1 MTASDPGHCASCG
14 SPFTPGARFC
24 SSCGRGRGGDGGAAT
39 AGSGKVARP
48 PSDRVPWLVAGGA
61 LAGMLVLLL
70 LLLARGAGTQAVAT
84 AGPAQDAGETGTAPP
99 DISQLSPKER
109 FDRLYNRVMQA
120 AQSGDPAT
128 MNRFMPMALGAY
140 EMLDSADADARYHAA
155 LLRVHGG
162 DVQGS
167 RALGDSILA
176 IQPGHLLGYVV
187 LGTTARWAKDEAA
200 LAKAYRDFLAHYDAE
215 MKANRREYGEHRV
228 SIDGFRREAQEAG
241 TAARAG
247 S

>member
-1 MTASDPGHCASCG
+1 MTSSG
-14 SPFTPGARFC
+14 SGYC
-24 SSCGRGRGGDGGAAT
+24 SSCGTAYTPGSRFCPGCGLPLGGAT
-39 AGSGKVARP
+39 AAGPVTKSG
-48 PSDRVPWLVAGGA
+48 DRVPWLIAGGS

-70 LLLARGAGTQAVAT
+70 LLISRGAGAPAAT
-84 AGPAQDAGETGTAPP
+84 AAGPVAASGETGMVAPP

-120 AQSGDPAT
+120 AQSGDQAT
-128 MNRFMPMALGAY
+128 MSRFMPMALGAY
-140 EMLDSADADARYHAA
+140 EMLDSVDADARYHAA
-155 LLRVHGG
+155 LLRVHNG

-176 IQPGHLLGYVV
+176 AQPGHLLGYVV
-187 LGTTARWAKDEAA
+187 LGTTARWAKDEAG
-200 LAKAYRDFLAHYDAE
+200 LAKAYREFLAHYDAE

-228 SIDGFRREAQEAG
+228 SIDGFRREAQEAS

>member
-1 MTASDPGHCASCG
+1 
-14 SPFTPGARFC
+14 
-24 SSCGRGRGGDGGAAT
+24 
-39 AGSGKVARP
+39 
-48 PSDRVPWLVAGGA
+48 
-61 LAGMLVLLL
+61 
-70 LLLARGAGTQAVAT
+70 
-84 AGPAQDAGETGTAPP
+84 
-99 DISQLSPKER
+99 
-109 FDRLYNRVMQA
+109 MQA
-120 AQSGDPAT
+120 AHSGDPAT

-228 SIDGFRREAQEAG
+228 SIDGFRREAQEAS

>member
-1 MTASDPGHCASCG
+1 M
-14 SPFTPGARFC
+14 
-24 SSCGRGRGGDGGAAT
+24 
-39 AGSGKVARP
+39 
-48 PSDRVPWLVAGGA
+48 PWLIAGGA

-70 LLLARGAGTQAVAT
+70 LLVAREAGTRPASA
-84 AGPAQDAGETGTAPP
+84 AGSVSASAETGTVAP

-120 AQSGDPAT
+120 AQAGDQAT
-128 MNRFMPMALGAY
+128 MSRFMPMALGAY

-155 LLRVHGG
+155 LLRVHNG

-176 IQPGHLLGYVV
+176 AQPGHLLGYVV
-187 LGTTARWAKDEAA
+187 LGTTARWAKDDAA
-200 LAKAYRDFLAHYDAE
+200 LARAYKEFLAHYDAE
-215 MKANRREYGEHRV
+215 MKAGRPEYGEHRT
-228 SIDGFRREAQEAG
+228 SIDGFRREALAAATGAG
-241 TAARAG
+241 QAPGRG

>member
-1 MTASDPGHCASCG
+1 MTSPASSFCPSCG
-14 SPFTPGARFC
+14 SACSPEARFC
-24 SSCGRGRGGDGGAAT
+24 PACGRGLGAA
-39 AGSGKVARP
+39 AGPAGIVRSA
-48 PSDRVPWLVAGGA
+48 DRVPWLIAGGA

-70 LLLARGAGTQAVAT
+70 LLVVRGSGTPAASA
-84 AGPAQDAGETGTAPP
+84 AGPGPASGETGMVAP

-120 AQSGDPAT
+120 AQAGDQAT
-128 MNRFMPMALGAY
+128 MTRFMPMALGAY

-155 LLRVHGG
+155 LLRVHNG

-176 IQPGHLLGYVV
+176 AQPGHLLGYVV
-187 LGTTARWAKDEAA
+187 LGTTARWAKDDAE
-200 LAKAYRDFLAHYDAE
+200 LAKAYRGFLDHYDAE
-215 MKANRREYGEHRV
+215 MKANRREYTEHRT
-228 SIDGFRREAQEAG
+228 SIDGFRSDALGAETGAG
-241 TAARAG
+241 QRRPG